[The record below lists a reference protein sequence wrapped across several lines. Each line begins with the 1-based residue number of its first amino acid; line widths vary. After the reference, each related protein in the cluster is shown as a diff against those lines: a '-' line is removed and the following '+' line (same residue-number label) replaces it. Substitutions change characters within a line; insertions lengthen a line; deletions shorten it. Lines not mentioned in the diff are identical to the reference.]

1 MEDDDDKEE
10 PAPLAVP
17 KPTTVPV
24 AQSAIDLTAE
34 FLHPLLNPEN
44 VANLVS
50 GKNHLIF
57 FKCLYHKRPHHSFLS
72 YVRFSSVW
80 CVCQMSCQHPS
91 RPHTLRWSPQALTPK
106 LNTWLG

>member
-10 PAPLAVP
+10 PAPLAAP
-17 KPTTVPV
+17 KPATVPG

-50 GKNHLIF
+50 SSSSSRVLRLGFRWEFITLSCF
-57 FKCLYHKRPHHSFLS
+57 FPFFPGAH
-72 YVRFSSVW
+72 
-80 CVCQMSCQHPS
+80 QHGVS
-91 RPHTLRWSPQALTPK
+91 T
-106 LNTWLG
+106 

>member
-10 PAPLAVP
+10 PAPLAAP
-17 KPTTVPV
+17 KPATVPG

-50 GKNHLIF
+50 SSSSHVLRLCFRWGFLTL
-57 FKCLYHKRPHHSFLS
+57 CCFLS
-72 YVRFSSVW
+72 GAH
-80 CVCQMSCQHPS
+80 QHGVF
-91 RPHTLRWSPQALTPK
+91 T
-106 LNTWLG
+106 